1 VKLTPGIYDK
11 TPRGIWESVFGKDDL
26 KGNEGSET
34 IRRFLKQ
41 VCANAS
47 PSTDASDLASSGG
60 GALQKEKGRTK
71 SLLGAVSRMNILSGV
86 ARAVIYSK
94 NGM

>member
-1 VKLTPGIYDK
+1 VC
-11 TPRGIWESVFGKDDL
+11 RKDDQ

-41 VCANAS
+41 VCGNAS
-47 PSTDASDLASSGG
+47 PSTDVSDLASSGN
-60 GALQKEKGRTK
+60 GALQKEKGRTQ
-71 SLLGAVSRMNILSGV
+71 SLLGAISRMNILSGV
-86 ARAVIYSK
+86 ASAVICSK